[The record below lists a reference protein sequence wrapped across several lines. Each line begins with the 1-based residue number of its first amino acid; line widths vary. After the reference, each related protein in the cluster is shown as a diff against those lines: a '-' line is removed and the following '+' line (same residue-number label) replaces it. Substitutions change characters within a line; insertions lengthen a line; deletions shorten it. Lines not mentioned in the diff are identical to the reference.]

1 MTPAALQ
8 AVFRV
13 NFAPVRGFEQFVG
26 RRTTYR
32 VLGPA
37 PAAYLAA
44 HGLPPGGLLPH
55 PSIRKRDS
63 EVSGT
68 RPPPFAARD
77 SEAEAEAEVEA
88 WVFWHYGLLRPDSA
102 DSADSA
108 GSADSAE
115 IGDPADSADSGS
127 GESALERIRRRFPE
141 ASLAVMAPEVSALH
155 SRRGTPGLTPRA

>member
-1 MTPAALQ
+1 M
-8 AVFRV
+8 

-77 SEAEAEAEVEA
+77 SEAEAEAQVEA
-88 WVFWHYGLLRPDSA
+88 WVFWHYGLLRPDS
-102 DSADSA
+102 
-108 GSADSAE
+108 
-115 IGDPADSADSGS
+115 ADSADSGS